1 MTVSTTD
8 SVIEYVSGGP
18 AFPIPYRFLQDSD
31 IQAVLV
37 KQDGTSETLVL
48 GTQYTL
54 VGAGSQSG
62 GTLTSA
68 YAAGFLATAGA
79 SLTIS
84 RVMAATQPTDLRN
97 QGRFLAET
105 HETVFDRLTMLIQ
118 QGFSILGR
126 ALLRPIG
133 KNYYDAEGRRIANAA
148 DPTEAQDVATMG
160 WAGRFIAD
168 LVSAIQGPINN
179 AANIFY
185 QAPDGSPHIV
195 QDMSDSAGAA
205 LIGYGNYD
213 AYQRLRFMRFA
224 KDFNIRGDGSPGDM
238 ANFQAAADSG
248 LVVLFP
254 PGEYLLTL
262 EQMVSLEGGP
272 SPCSIKARSGMTFV
286 GYGKGNTVFK
296 LKNGESTDASPKYFN
311 LINGNTA
318 LDRMTFHGITF
329 DINGQNN
336 KISPN
341 RGIGVYNNFN
351 CAAVMISGS
360 VATVGFDA
368 YVTNFKF
375 TDCAVINSPGVT
387 CIALGQSNQVG
398 TTLGRGSRISGND
411 FINNGIDSNDHS
423 SVYSWSE
430 DVDIFGNK
438 FSHPVMSSG
447 VQGPIAAA
455 ELHGSNN
462 RFRNNTVENYLWG
475 VYVAG
480 NYTSVARGQIV
491 ESNNFFVAQKAVISF
506 NESSTEPGMA
516 DLNVITNSIWLTN
529 DHHHPGGQAK
539 KCIDITP
546 SQGALDGFNVS
557 DNIIFT
563 DDNYG
568 AVAVAVGVI
577 ASSKTVRNG
586 SVSRNTIKGFGTPVQ
601 VGTTGGGVVDAVRV
615 TDNNMCDIKPN
626 TTAPTFTIGIYV
638 PPGTNGS
645 LEFSRNKMQGSSVA
659 HPYYGILIDAG
670 TMSNLHMDD
679 NVFDSGTTVQ
689 ISDGVSVAGR
699 RSGDQALLVSGTF
712 PTQGTWRIGDFVRNI
727 AAAEVGTAG
736 SKYIITGWERMTNG
750 ASNTSTDWLQRRTL
764 TGN

>member
-8 SVIEYVSGGP
+8 SVVEYVSGGP

-31 IQAVLV
+31 IEAVLV
-37 KQDGTSETLVL
+37 KQDGNSETLT
-48 GTQYTL
+48 GAQYTL
-54 VGAGSQSG
+54 SGAGSQNG
-62 GTLTSA
+62 GTLTSS
-68 YAAGFLATAGA
+68 YAAGFLGVAGA

-84 RVMAATQPTDLRN
+84 RVMDPVQPTDLRN
-97 QGRFLAET
+97 QGKFLAET
-105 HETVFDRLTMLIQ
+105 HEAVFDRLTMLIQ
-118 QGFSILGR
+118 QGFAGLAR
-126 ALLRPIG
+126 ALVRPIG
-133 KNYYDAEGRRIANAA
+133 KNYYDAQGRQIKNLA
-148 DPTEAQDVATMG
+148 DPTENQDAATMG

-168 LVSAIQGPINN
+168 LIAAIQGPINN

-185 QAPDGSPHIV
+185 QAPDGSPHVV
-195 QDMSDSAGAA
+195 QDMAGAIGA
-205 LIGYGNYD
+205 SLIGYGNYD
-213 AYQRLRFMRFA
+213 AYQRLRFIRFA
-224 KDFNIRGDGSPGDM
+224 KDFNIRGDGTPGDM

-254 PGEYLLTL
+254 AGEYLLTL
-262 EQMVSLEGGP
+262 EQLANLEGGP
-272 SPCSIKARSGMTFV
+272 SPCAIKARSGMTFV
-286 GYGKGNTVFK
+286 GYGKGKTVFK
-296 LKNGESTDASPKYFN
+296 LKSGESSDASPKYFN

-336 KISPN
+336 KISPS

-360 VATVGFDA
+360 VATVGADA

-375 TDCAVINSPGVT
+375 TECSVINSPGVT

-398 TTLGRGSRISGND
+398 TILGRGSVISFCE
-411 FINNGIDSNDHS
+411 FINNGIDSADHS
-423 SVYSWSE
+423 SIYAWSD
-430 DVDIFGNK
+430 DVDIHSNK

-506 NESSTEPGMA
+506 NESATEPGMA

-601 VGTTGGGVVDAVRV
+601 IGTTGGGVVDAIRV
-615 TDNNMCDIKPN
+615 TDNNMCDIKQN
-626 TTAPTFTIGIYV
+626 ATAPTFTIGIYV

-645 LEFSRNKMQGSSVA
+645 LEFSRNKMQGSSVS
-659 HPYYGILIDAG
+659 HPYYGILIDVG

-689 ISDGVSVAGR
+689 ISDGVGVVGR
-699 RSGDQALLVSGTF
+699 RSGDQALLVNGTF
-712 PTQGTWRIGDFVRNI
+712 PTQGTWRIGDLVKNI
-727 AAAEVGTAG
+727 AVAEAGPVGA
-736 SKYIITGWERMTNG
+736 KYIITGWQRMTNG
-750 ASNTSTDWLQRRTL
+750 TSNTATDWLQVRAL